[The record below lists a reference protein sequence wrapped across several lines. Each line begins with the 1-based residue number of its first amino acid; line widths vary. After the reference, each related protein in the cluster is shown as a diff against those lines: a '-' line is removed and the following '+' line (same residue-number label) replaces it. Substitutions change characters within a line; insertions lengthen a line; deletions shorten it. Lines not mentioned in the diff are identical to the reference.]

1 MGTMIAGGPIALG
14 QHDFRLAS
22 LQLQLAGEPPA
33 HVKPFMVCAR
43 CLQRMNEA
51 FETCP
56 GTPLRSEAIEEA
68 VSGPQE
74 RMVTR

>member
-1 MGTMIAGGPIALG
+1 MSTMSAPRGPIAVG

-22 LQLQLAGEPPA
+22 RQLAGEPPA

-56 GTPLRSEAIEEA
+56 GTPLRREAIEEA